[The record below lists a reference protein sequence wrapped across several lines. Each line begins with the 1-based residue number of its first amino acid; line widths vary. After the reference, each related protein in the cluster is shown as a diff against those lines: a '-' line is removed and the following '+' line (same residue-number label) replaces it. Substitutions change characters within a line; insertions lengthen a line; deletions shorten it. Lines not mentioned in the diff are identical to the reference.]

1 MTAHC
6 HSLPLDSAAEL
17 LQLAARAICVRP
29 GETASQGAARTR
41 QLTHTAMGFEPR
53 DGLEYIL
60 AILVFGHFNLI
71 LDSMSAAFQGET
83 EAVKTRA
90 KSGIVALDR
99 AMLATLRALR
109 LQRKRPVAEAPVRAP
124 AQTPAHGEAEGT
136 AQGEAEGTARGEAQ
150 TEVQRQAHGEA
161 KIPAKPAATPEP
173 PRRPAP
179 PRASP
184 DPLPGLPG
192 QRPPLEDIAPRAPMP
207 GPRHAALASTCLAS
221 GLYAATPQAR
231 APAPDWPMETAAA

>member
-29 GETASQGAARTR
+29 GETASQGGARTR

-60 AILVFGHFNLI
+60 AVLVFGHFNLI

-99 AMLATLRALR
+99 AMLATLRELR

-136 AQGEAEGTARGEAQ
+136 ARGEAQ

-161 KIPAKPAATPEP
+161 KIPAMPAATPEP

-184 DPLPGLPG
+184 DPLPGLPS

-221 GLYAATPQAR
+221 ALYAATPQAR
-231 APAPDWPMETAAA
+231 APAPDWPTQSAAA